1 MLNDLIRASP
11 KQHLLW
17 TFLGP
22 QVSVSIKKFE
32 VLTCPP
38 NFTDLSPMYWTN
50 NQEANNKLSVANILV
65 PETTAYLPR
74 LIQFR
79 LFLVKRGRPTQYCI
93 GDHTPCL
100 IGVAAN

>member
-22 QVSVSIKKFE
+22 QGSVNIKKFE
-32 VLTCPP
+32 VLNCPP

-50 NQEANNKLSVANILV
+50 NQLPTSWSQTPQPTFSDESNLCFFGSKKGDQHNIS
-65 PETTAYLPR
+65 
-74 LIQFR
+74 
-79 LFLVKRGRPTQYCI
+79 
-93 GDHTPCL
+93 
-100 IGVAAN
+100 